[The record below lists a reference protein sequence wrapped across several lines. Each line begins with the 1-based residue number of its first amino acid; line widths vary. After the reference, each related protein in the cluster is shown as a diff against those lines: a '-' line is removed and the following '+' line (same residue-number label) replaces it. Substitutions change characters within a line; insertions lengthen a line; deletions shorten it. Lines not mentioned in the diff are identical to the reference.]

1 MKRHRAIIIKDPR
14 LQKIRDNLRALIIHE
29 SVSRRKNLYE
39 EGRFKEEILLDRS
52 VNKSICRCSSCR
64 KINRD
69 RVYNPSLNMWF
80 CVECYRL
87 SQDTYKEILEKKSRG
102 EPLGDLC
109 ENYYKTFI

>member
-1 MKRHRAIIIKDPR
+1 MKRHRAIIIKIPR
-14 LQKIRDNLRALIIHE
+14 LQKIRDNLRSLIIHE
-29 SVSRRKNLYE
+29 SISRRKNFKE
-39 EGRFKEEILLDRS
+39 RNMFKEESELRRLVDR
-52 VNKSICRCSSCR
+52 SICRCSSCR
-64 KINRD
+64 RINSD

-109 ENYYKTFI
+109 EDYYKTFI